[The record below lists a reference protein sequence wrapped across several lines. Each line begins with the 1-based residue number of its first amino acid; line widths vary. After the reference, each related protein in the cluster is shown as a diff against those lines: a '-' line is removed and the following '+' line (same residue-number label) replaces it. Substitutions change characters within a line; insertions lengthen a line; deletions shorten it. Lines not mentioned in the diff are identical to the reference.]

1 MADLGER
8 LTDLRVERIRRELDR
23 IYTEA
28 AKDLHE
34 KARDYLKRHYAKDV
48 QKRAALAAGE
58 ITKEQ
63 YRRWQ
68 SGQVF
73 IGRQWQSKIQQMAR
87 GLVDVEREAVKI
99 VHGEQMECFAEQ
111 ANYFEFRID
120 KDHDFGMNFGLYDT
134 HTVTRLVRDEPELLR
149 RRYVDGVAS
158 EAWNVKTIRNCIM
171 QGILQGESIPD
182 IAKRMARDTASSDM
196 KAMTRYA
203 RTAMTGAQNAGRLD
217 AMRESNRK
225 GIVCLKLWIAVGDD
239 RTRDAH
245 LELDGQTAPVDT
257 PFQSTLGPIMFPG
270 DPNASDENVWN
281 CRCALGYEYPSDAES
296 VSLYDGEYEGEEEE
310 FEDWLEDAA

>member
-8 LTDLRVERIRRELDR
+8 LTDLREERIRRELDR

-28 AKDLHE
+28 ANDLHK
-34 KARDYLKRHYAKDV
+34 KAREYLTRHYAKDK
-48 QKRAALAAGE
+48 QKRADLDTGK

-63 YRRWQ
+63 YQRWLK
-68 SGQVF
+68 GQVF
-73 IGRQWQSKIQQMAR
+73 MGRQWESKIKQMAKS
-87 GLVDVEREAVKI
+87 LVNVEREAVRI
-99 VHGEQMECFAEQ
+99 VHGEQMECFADN
-111 ANYFEFRID
+111 ANYLEFRID
-120 KDHDFGMNFGLYDT
+120 RDHGFGMNFSLYDT

-182 IAKRMARDTASSDM
+182 IAKRMARDTASTDM

-203 RTAMTGAQNAGRLD
+203 RTAMTGAQNAGRIQ
-217 AMRESNRK
+217 AMRESNRQ
-225 GIVCLKLWIAVGDD
+225 GIVCLKLWIATGDD

-245 LELDGQTAPVDT
+245 AELDGHTAPVDT
-257 PFQSTLGPIMFPG
+257 PFQSSLGPIMFPG

-281 CRCALGYEYPSDAES
+281 CRCALGYEYPRNAES
-296 VSLYDGEYEGEEEE
+296 VSGYGDEYDSEEEE
-310 FEDWLEDAA
+310 YEDWLRRAA

>member
-1 MADLGER
+1 MADLGMR
-8 LTDLRVERIRRELDR
+8 LTDLREERIRRELDK

-28 AKDLHE
+28 ANDLHK
-34 KARDYLKRHYAKDV
+34 KAREYLSRHYAKDK
-48 QKRAALAAGE
+48 QKRADLDAGK

-68 SGQVF
+68 QGQVF
-73 IGRQWQSKIQQMAR
+73 IGRQWESKIKQMSKS
-87 GLVDVEREAVKI
+87 LVNVEREAVRI
-99 VHGEQMECFAEQ
+99 VHGEQIECFADN
-111 ANYFEFRID
+111 ANYLEFRID
-120 KDHDFGMNFGLYDT
+120 RDHGFGMNFGLYDT
-134 HTVTRLVRDEPELLR
+134 HTVTRLVRDQPELLR

-182 IAKRMARDTASSDM
+182 IAKRMARDTASTDM

-203 RTAMTGAQNAGRLD
+203 RTAMTGAQNAGRIQ
-217 AMRESNRK
+217 AMRESNK
-225 GIVCLKLWIAVGDD
+225 QGIVCLKLWIATGDD

-245 LELDGQTAPVDT
+245 LELDGHTAPVDT

-281 CRCALGYEYPSDAES
+281 CRCALGYEYPKNAES
-296 VSLYDGEYEGEEEE
+296 VSGYGDEYDSEEEE
-310 FEDWLEDAA
+310 YEDWLERVA

>member
-8 LTDLRVERIRRELDR
+8 LTDLRVERIRRGLDK
-23 IYTEA
+23 IYAEA
-28 AKDLHE
+28 AKDLQE
-34 KARDYLKRHYAKDV
+34 KAREYLQRHYAKDKL
-48 QKRAALAAGE
+48 KRLQLSEGK

-73 IGRQWQSKIQQMAR
+73 IGKQWQSKIHQMAR
-87 GLVDVEREAVKI
+87 SLVNTEREAVRI
-99 VHGEQMECFAEQ
+99 VHGEQMECFAENT
-111 ANYFEFRID
+111 NYFEFRID
-120 KDHDFGMNFGLYDT
+120 KDHGFGMNFGLYDT
-134 HTVTRLVRDEPELLR
+134 HTVTRLVRDQPELLR
-149 RRYVDGVAS
+149 RRYVDGVAC

-182 IAKRMARDTASSDM
+182 IAKRMARDTASTDM
-196 KAMTRYA
+196 KAMVRYA
-203 RTAMTGAQNAGRLD
+203 RTAMTGAQNAGRLQ
-217 AMRESNRK
+217 AMRESNRQ

-245 LELDGQTAPVDT
+245 LELDGHTAPVNE

-270 DPNASDENVWN
+270 DPNASDENIWN
-281 CRCALGYEYPSDAES
+281 CRCALGYEYPSNAES
-296 VSLYDGEYEGEEEE
+296 NSQYEDEYEGEEEE
-310 FEDWLEDAA
+310 FEEWLEDAA

>member
-1 MADLGER
+1 MADLGMR
-8 LTDLRVERIRRELDR
+8 LTDLREERIRRELDR

-34 KARDYLKRHYAKDV
+34 KAKEYLSRHYAKDK
-48 QKRAALAAGE
+48 QKRAERDAGI

-63 YRRWQ
+63 YQRWLK
-68 SGQVF
+68 GQVF
-73 IGRQWQSKIQQMAR
+73 IGRQWESKIKQMAKS
-87 GLVDVEREAVKI
+87 LVNVEREAVKV
-99 VHGEQMECFAEQ
+99 VHGEQMECFADN
-111 ANYFEFRID
+111 ANYLEFRID
-120 KDHDFGMNFGLYDT
+120 RDHGFGMNFSLYDT

-149 RRYVDGVAS
+149 RRYVDEVAS

-171 QGILQGESIPD
+171 QGIIQGESIPD
-182 IAKRMARDTASSDM
+182 IAKRMARDTASTDM

-203 RTAMTGAQNAGRLD
+203 RTAMTGAQNAGRIQ
-217 AMRESNRK
+217 AMRESNRQ
-225 GIVCLKLWIAVGDD
+225 GVVCLKLWIATGDD

-245 LELDGQTAPVDT
+245 AELDGHTAPVDT

-281 CRCALGYEYPSDAES
+281 CRCALGYEYPKNAES
-296 VSLYDGEYEGEEEE
+296 VSGYGDEYDSEEEE
-310 FEDWLEDAA
+310 YEDWLERVA

>member
-1 MADLGER
+1 MPDLGTR
-8 LTDLRVERIRRELDR
+8 LTDLRVERIRRELDK

-28 AKDLHE
+28 AKDLQK
-34 KARDYLKRHYAKDV
+34 KANNYLVRHIAKDA
-48 QKRAALAAGE
+48 QKRAELAAGK

-73 IGRQWQSKIQQMAR
+73 IGKQWQHKIHQMAR
-87 GLVDVEREAVKI
+87 SLVDVEREAVKI
-99 VHGEQMECFAEQ
+99 VHGEQMECFAENT
-111 ANYFEFRID
+111 NYFEFRID
-120 KDHDFGMNFGLYDT
+120 KDHGFGMNFGLYDT

-203 RTAMTGAQNAGRLD
+203 RTAMTGAQNAGRLQ
-217 AMRESNRK
+217 AMRESNK
-225 GIVCLKLWIAVGDD
+225 LGIVCEKLWIAVGDD

-245 LELDGQTAPVDT
+245 IELDGHTAPVDT
-257 PFQSTLGPIMFPG
+257 PFSSTLGPIMFPG
-270 DPNASDENVWN
+270 DPSAADENVWN
-281 CRCALGYEYPSDAES
+281 CRCALGYQYPSNAES
-296 VSLYDGEYEGEEEE
+296 ESLYKDEYEGEEDE
-310 FEDWLEDAA
+310 FEDWMEDVA